1 MQVFVRANDKTTQ
14 QKNGKTRGRRR
25 RLVHF
30 QFSPTP
36 NFPVYGGFWLREKL
50 IAVADSLHM
59 F

>member
-1 MQVFVRANDKTTQ
+1 MAKLEAVADAPMGR
-14 QKNGKTRGRRR
+14 RRRR

-50 IAVADSLHM
+50 MAVADAL
-59 F
+59 

>member
-1 MQVFVRANDKTTQ
+1 MAKLEAVADAPM
-14 QKNGKTRGRRR
+14 GRRR

-50 IAVADSLHM
+50 IAVADAL
-59 F
+59 

>member
-50 IAVADSLHM
+50 IAVADAL
-59 F
+59 

>member
-1 MQVFVRANDKTTQ
+1 MAKPEAVADAPM
-14 QKNGKTRGRRR
+14 GRRR

-50 IAVADSLHM
+50 IAVADDLHM
-59 F
+59 FKMLKFVN